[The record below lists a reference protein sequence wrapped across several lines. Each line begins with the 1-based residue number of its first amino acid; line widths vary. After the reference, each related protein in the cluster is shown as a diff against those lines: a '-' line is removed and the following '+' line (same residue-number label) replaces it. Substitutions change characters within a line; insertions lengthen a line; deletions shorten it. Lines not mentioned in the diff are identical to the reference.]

1 VKAATSLVLPLL
13 AFSLLTPPFS
23 ARAGEPPAASFDG
36 ARWIWFGGEESRKAP
51 AATRYFRYTLT
62 LPADLKSPKAH
73 ALVTADN
80 LWILFVNGRLAGE
93 SEPGNGAWRTPKRL
107 DISAL
112 LWPGQNIIA
121 IEAVNTLPGAAGLL
135 AKIVI
140 HTGKGE
146 PVVLPT
152 DDKWRSS
159 DKPGEGWQGHD
170 FTDADWLPA
179 KIIGEVGCAPWKK
192 LNPPKATPEAPP
204 ARLNDPK
211 LAAGIVFLRG
221 NVPKP
226 HHFAFTVG
234 GGKQRQ
240 ALHLKAYP
248 ENDVP
253 APAVLGRQMFALA
266 PARPGVEPKLLL
278 DAGNGSLGSPSV
290 SFDGQ
295 TIYFAMAPTGEAFY
309 HIYRIAAGGGAPEQL
324 TRGPFHD
331 YDPEPLPDGRIA
343 FSSTRLGSREEYHS
357 NLASSIFTMSA
368 DGSAIQ
374 PLTYHIVSDRE
385 PRVTAAGSLVVVRSD
400 NFLERA
406 KVETQLH
413 HLRLDG
419 TGGVVLLG
427 NDRGT
432 LGYDRATANEGP
444 VIPPLLRNNGFGSLA
459 PLPDGRIAALSRD
472 GLVLT
477 GANTGDGQ
485 KLKTSAMLFDIA
497 PLPDGRLLCTT
508 YDRKQLGV
516 VELASGHVAPFLA
529 SKIPDL
535 HSPVALGPRVKPP
548 VIASSVRDGGGDT
561 GDDLG
566 RTGYLYCQSVLNT
579 KQSNVDV
586 RRIRAVRIYEGSPL
600 ALRSDHYPYV
610 HIGVEA
616 RELGT
621 VPLGADGSFY
631 ARVPADR
638 ALAMQ
643 AVDAEGRSIVNE
655 LTWIYVRPGEQRSCV
670 GCHSPRATSPPPI
683 TGQTLYA
690 KAVDVL
696 GTGAPHR
703 FRGNN
708 AELGGILNLQLDR
721 FREAA
726 SINLH
731 TQQPLA
737 AEQAGKPLP
746 PGRAALVE
754 SLCRQLTAADAG
766 SKISALQRLA
776 LLHDRAAVP
785 AVARALGDADDAVRM
800 NAALTLAACGTR
812 DAVPPLVKTL
822 ADKEPH
828 VARAAQI
835 ALGHLTGQ
843 RGDFKAQPDW
853 NAIEAA
859 FIQQIGT
866 GDSTAAD
873 GGARLRR
880 ASAASKKPSS
890 ASGVSTESRPT
901 DITAIQSLG
910 HIGGDAAKR
919 ALQNFLQRELAAD
932 NPASDARAAIEA
944 MRALGHLRAADAV
957 PLLASAL
964 VPDVGSEGRKNP
976 RARRNVHLAAGAAE
990 ALGWIGSPEAENT
1003 LLEACPK
1010 LQPFWVYTQICG
1022 DHPVLRE
1029 CHSSPLH
1036 FRILEALDAIGSRDA
1051 SVIGAFLRSVP
1062 GDLDRGLLVEPDA
1075 YETLVSRVAQRA
1087 GLTTA
1092 LLETCLGVLGDAE
1105 ARSARMLRDD
1115 LTAYPLPHG
1124 ADKRGKSL
1132 DDLFKVARGGL
1143 TFLPYTPEMRAA
1155 QMISVLA
1162 LDTRLAPRIAATFER
1177 HRRQQISA
1185 DENFKAARN
1194 RAWACF
1200 YLARALGKIQARET
1214 LPVLLASL
1222 DQDTEGK
1229 YGFTPAPSPFTFK
1242 QITPFPRAAV
1252 AFALGEIGDP
1262 RATPSLM
1269 KCVANFDNALDVR
1282 HSAARALTKLCAP
1295 ADLPALEKLA
1305 ADYPEVATRRLLLA
1319 ACQRAKSP
1327 TPRLAQQ

>member
-1 VKAATSLVLPLL
+1 MNKLFANLSILALSFLVLD
-13 AFSLLTPPFS
+13 
-23 ARAGEPPAASFDG
+23 AGEPPAPSVDG
-36 ARWIWFGGEESRKAP
+36 ARWVWFGGEDWRKAP
-51 AATRYFRYTLT
+51 AATRYFRYTLS
-62 LPADLKSPKAH
+62 LPTDLKNPKAH

-93 SEPGNGAWRTPKRL
+93 SEPGGSAWKTPKLL

-121 IEAVNTLPGAAGLL
+121 IEAVNTIPGAAGLL

-140 HTGKGE
+140 NTGKGQ
-146 PVVLPT
+146 PVVLST
-152 DDKWRSS
+152 DSKWRSS
-159 DKPGEGWQGHD
+159 DKSGEGWQGHD
-170 FTDADWLPA
+170 FTDAEWLPA
-179 KIIGEVGCAPWKK
+179 KVIGDVGCAPWKK
-192 LNPPKATPEAPP
+192 LNPVKATPEAPP
-204 ARLNDPK
+204 ARLSDPNI
-211 LAAGIVFLRG
+211 AAGVIFLRG

-234 GGKQRQ
+234 SGKQRQ
-240 ALHLKAYP
+240 AVHLKAYP

-253 APAVLGRQMFALA
+253 APAVLGRQMFVLA
-266 PARPGVEPKLLL
+266 PAKPGVEPKLLL
-278 DAGNGSLGSPSV
+278 DAGNGSLGSLSV

-295 TIYFAMAPTGEAFY
+295 TIYFAMAPAGEAFY
-309 HIYRIAAGGGAPEQL
+309 HIYRIAAGGGAPEQI

-343 FSSTRLGSREEYHS
+343 FSSTRLGSREEYHG
-357 NLASSIFTMSA
+357 NLASSIFAMKA
-368 DGSAIQ
+368 DGSGIQ

-413 HLRLDG
+413 HVRLDG

-427 NDRGT
+427 NDRGA
-432 LGYDRATANEGP
+432 LGYDRSSANEGP

-477 GANTGDGQ
+477 GSNAADGQ
-485 KLKTSAMLFDIA
+485 KLKTSAPLFDIS

-508 YDRKQLGV
+508 YDRRQLGV
-516 VELASGHVAPFLA
+516 VDVASGNVAPFLA

-548 VIASSVRDGGGDT
+548 VIASSVRDGGDT
-561 GDDLG
+561 GDSLDK
-566 RTGYLYCQSVLNT
+566 TGYLYCQSVFNT

-586 RRIRAVRIYEGSPL
+586 KRIRAVRIYEGVPL
-600 ALRSDHYPYV
+600 ALRPDHYPYV

-621 VPLGADGSFY
+621 IPLAADGSFY

-670 GCHSPRATSPPPI
+670 GCHSPRTTSPLSSLG
-683 TGQTLYA
+683 GQSLHAT
-690 KAVDVL
+690 AVDLL
-696 GTGAPHR
+696 GPGQPHR

-726 SINLH
+726 SIDLH
-731 TQQPLA
+731 VQPPLT
-737 AEQAGKPLP
+737 AEQADKPLP
-746 PGRAALVE
+746 AGRAALVQ
-754 SLCRQLTAADAG
+754 SLCRQLSAADAG
-766 SKISALQRLA
+766 LKISALQRLA
-776 LLHDRAAVP
+776 LVHDRDAVP
-785 AVARALGDADDAVRM
+785 AAVRVLSDADGAVRM
-800 NAALTLAACGTR
+800 NAALTLSACGTR
-812 DAVPPLVKTL
+812 DAVPALVATL
-822 ADKEPH
+822 ADKDPA

-835 ALGHLTGQ
+835 ALEHLTGQ
-843 RGDFKAQPDW
+843 NGQFKPQLDW
-853 NAIEAA
+853 NAVEAA
-859 FIQQIGT
+859 LIKQVGT
-866 GDSTAAD
+866 NDC
-873 GGARLRR
+873 
-880 ASAASKKPSS
+880 SAAIG
-890 ASGVSTESRPT
+890 AM
-901 DITAIQSLG
+901 QSLG
-910 HIGGDAAKR
+910 HIGGKAAKE
-919 ALQNFLQRELAAD
+919 ALQTFLQRELAAD
-932 NPASDARAAIEA
+932 NKSGDARAAIEA
-944 MRALGHLRAADAV
+944 MRALGHLCANDAV
-957 PLLASAL
+957 PLLASVL
-964 VPDVGSEGRKNP
+964 VPDIGNEARRNP
-976 RARRNVHLAAGAAE
+976 RSRRNVHLAAAAAE
-990 ALGWIGSPEAENT
+990 ALGWIGSPEAAKA

-1010 LQPFWVYTQICG
+1010 LQPFWHYSQICG

-1036 FRILEALDAIGSRDA
+1036 FRILEALDAIGSREA
-1051 SVIGAFLRSVP
+1051 SVIGTFLRSVP

-1075 YETLVSRVAQRA
+1075 YETLVSRVAQRS
-1087 GLTTA
+1087 GLTPA
-1092 LLETCLGVLGDAE
+1092 LLETCLGVLGDTD
-1105 ARSARMLRDD
+1105 ARSADTLCAD

-1132 DDLFKVARGGL
+1132 DDLFKIARGGL

-1162 LDTRLAPRIAATFER
+1162 LDTRLARRIVATFER
-1177 HRRQQISA
+1177 HRREQISA
-1185 DENFKAARN
+1185 DDNFKAARN
-1194 RAWACF
+1194 RAWICF
-1200 YLARALGKIQARET
+1200 YLARALGKIQAREA

-1222 DQDTEGK
+1222 EQDTEAKLG
-1229 YGFTPAPSPFTFK
+1229 YTSAPSPFTFK
-1242 QITPFPRAAV
+1242 QITPFHRAAV
-1252 AFALGEIGDP
+1252 AYSLGQIGDP
-1262 RATPSLM
+1262 RATAPLM
-1269 KCVANFDNALDVR
+1269 KSVANFDNALDVR
-1282 HSAARALTKLCAP
+1282 HSAARALAKLCGP

-1305 ADYPEVATRRLLLA
+1305 SDYPEVATRRLLLA
-1319 ACQRAKSP
+1319 ACRQAKSSGRQVAEANP
-1327 TPRLAQQ
+1327 